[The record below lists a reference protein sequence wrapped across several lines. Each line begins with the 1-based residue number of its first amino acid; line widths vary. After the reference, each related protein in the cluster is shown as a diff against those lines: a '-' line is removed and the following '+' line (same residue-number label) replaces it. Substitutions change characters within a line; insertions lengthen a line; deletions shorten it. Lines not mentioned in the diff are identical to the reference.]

1 MPQSNSIK
9 VNQLMQWYLCVVRP
23 CTRHLVK
30 LTMERGSGS
39 GTASSSLVERALT
52 AFTSNVCPRL
62 EQMMTRMPGS
72 GRVQLIDDAAAK
84 LTVLDIVLYNELK
97 TVLELCSL
105 EGSNFADQ
113 FPKIDLWLKYVSHK
127 IPQLQALDK

>member
-1 MPQSNSIK
+1 M
-9 VNQLMQWYLCVVRP
+9 
-23 CTRHLVK
+23 
-30 LTMERGSGS
+30 
-39 GTASSSLVERALT
+39 T

-113 FPKIDLWLKYVSHK
+113 FPKIDLWLKYVAHK
-127 IPQLQALDK
+127 IPQLQVHDKYLTTFASNMAASRSHKPYIEEIVTDD

>member
-1 MPQSNSIK
+1 MS
-9 VNQLMQWYLCVVRP
+9 
-23 CTRHLVK
+23 
-30 LTMERGSGS
+30 
-39 GTASSSLVERALT
+39 

-84 LTVLDIVLYNELK
+84 LTVLDIVLYNEMK

-113 FPKIDLWLKYVSHK
+113 FPKIDLWLKYVAHK
-127 IPQLQALDK
+127 IPQLQVHDKYLATFASNIVASRSHKPDIEEIVTDDQYSAT